1 MLIKEWYKYL
11 SKKQQMLLFSTILLM
26 VIIVVA
32 GYIIAPPS
40 QEKKEF
46 GYSTEMSM
54 KELAPR
60 LGVTGKALAKELKLP
75 LDAPKIKPLKALGVT
90 DEQLNHVVEH
100 LLSHV
105 DTTVKYYIYGALS
118 LGGLIY
124 LLMLGIPEN
133 APAGKRRF
141 NYLPVIYTLFMLA
154 SVIFTGFML
163 GKSPNPME
171 GIVKVFKSMV
181 GLYPDPFNKVKAF
194 LFFIILAIIGN
205 KIICGWACPMG
216 ALQELI
222 YKLPLFK
229 KVKNK
234 KLSFVLINTIR
245 TGIFIIMLF
254 FLFGIIGG
262 KKGMVIYHYINPF
275 NLFDMEFEL
284 ASILIAVIVILVLS
298 FFMYRPF
305 CQFICPFGFVS
316 WIAERISIFRIR
328 VDKEKCTE
336 CGACIKACP
345 LEAAKGRVKG
355 KIAPA
360 DCFSCARCLNICPVD
375 AVKYGSIF
383 RKS

>member
-1 MLIKEWYKYL
+1 MAIKEWYNYL
-11 SKKQQMLLFSTILLM
+11 SGKQRVILFSTILVMAL
-26 VIIVVA
+26 IVVA

-46 GYSTEMSM
+46 DFSTEMSI
-54 KELAPR
+54 KDLAPK

-75 LDAPKIKPLKALGVT
+75 LDSAMSKPMKNLNIT
-90 DEQLNHVVEH
+90 EEQLEHVVEH
-100 LLSHV
+100 LISHI

-118 LGGLIY
+118 VGGLIY

-141 NYLPVIYTLFMLA
+141 LYPPMLYTFFLLA
-154 SVIFTGFML
+154 SVVFTGFML

-181 GLYPDPFNKVKAF
+181 GLYPDPVNKVKAF
-194 LFFIILAIIGN
+194 VFFILLAIIGN
-205 KIICGWACPMG
+205 KIICGWTCPMG
-216 ALQELI
+216 SIQELI

-229 KVKNK
+229 KIKSK
-234 KLSFVLINTIR
+234 KLPFILTNTIR
-245 TGIFIIMLF
+245 AGVFIIMLF

-275 NLFDMEFEL
+275 NLFNLEFEL
-284 ASILIAVIVILVLS
+284 MSILIAVVVILVLS
-298 FFMYRPF
+298 FFAYRPF

-316 WIAERISIFRIR
+316 WIAEKISVFRIR
-328 VDKEKCTE
+328 IDKEKCTE

-345 LEAAKGRVKG
+345 LEAAKGRVYG

-360 DCFSCARCLNICPVD
+360 DCFSCARCLNVCPVD
-375 AVKYGSIF
+375 AVKYCSIF
-383 RKS
+383 KKN

>member
-1 MLIKEWYKYL
+1 MLIKEWFVYL
-11 SKKQQMLLFSTILLM
+11 SGKQKALFFTAILLM
-26 VIIVVA
+26 VLIVTS
-32 GYIIAPPS
+32 GYFVAPPAG
-40 QEKKEF
+40 EKEAF
-46 GYSTEMSM
+46 DYGTDMSM
-54 KELAPR
+54 KELAPK
-60 LGVTGKALAKELKLP
+60 LGVTGKALARELKLP
-75 LDAPKIKPLKALGVT
+75 LDTPKAKPLKEL
-90 DEQLNHVVEH
+90 DIKEDQLEHVVEH

-105 DTTVKYYIYGALS
+105 DTTVKYYFYGALF

-124 LLMLGIPEN
+124 LLMLGVPEN

-141 NYLPVIYTLFMLA
+141 HYPPFVYTLFLLA

-181 GLYPDPFNKVKAF
+181 GLYPDPMNKVTAF
-194 LFFIILAIIGN
+194 IFFIILAIIGN

-229 KVKNK
+229 KIKKK
-234 KLSFVLINTIR
+234 KLPFILTNTIR
-245 TGIFIIMLF
+245 TGVFIVMLI
-254 FLFGIIGG
+254 FLFGVLGG
-262 KKGMVIYHYINPF
+262 KRGMVIYHYINPF
-275 NLFDMEFEL
+275 NLFNLEFEL
-284 ASILIAVIVILVLS
+284 VSILITVILILIFS
-298 FFMYRPF
+298 FFTYRPF
-305 CQFICPFGFVS
+305 CQLVCPFGFVS

-328 VDKEKCTE
+328 IDKEKCTE

-375 AVKYGSIF
+375 AVKYGLIL
-383 RKS
+383 RKD

>member
-1 MLIKEWYKYL
+1 MLIKEWFLYL
-11 SKKQQMLLFSTILLM
+11 SRRQKVIFFSTLM
-26 VIIVVA
+26 LMALIVIA
-32 GYIIAPPS
+32 GYTIVPPS

-46 GYSTEMSM
+46 DYSIDMSM
-54 KELAPR
+54 KELAPK

-75 LDAPKIKPLKALGVT
+75 LDTPKMKPLKT
-90 DEQLNHVVEH
+90 FDIKDKQLEHVVEH
-100 LLSHV
+100 LLSHI
-105 DTTVKYYIYGALS
+105 DTTVKYFFYGALF

-141 NYLPVIYTLFMLA
+141 HYPPMFYTLFMLA

-194 LFFIILAIIGN
+194 IFFIILAIIGN

-222 YKLPLFK
+222 YKLPLLK
-229 KVKNK
+229 KIKSK
-234 KLSFVLINTIR
+234 KLPFVLTNTIR
-245 TGIFIIMLF
+245 AGVFIIMLL
-254 FLFGIIGG
+254 FLFGVVGS
-262 KKGMVIYHYINPF
+262 KRGMVIYHYINPF
-275 NLFDMEFEL
+275 NLFNLEFEL
-284 ASILIAVIVILVLS
+284 QSILIAVDIILVFS
-298 FFMYRPF
+298 FFIYRPF

-328 VDKEKCTE
+328 IDKEKCTE

-345 LEAAKGRVKG
+345 LEAAKGRVSG

-360 DCFSCARCLNICPVD
+360 DCFSCARCLKVCPVD
-375 AVKYGSIF
+375 AVKYAAVTM
-383 RKS
+383 KL